1 MLARDEAD
9 LLSLVLGADLTGLP
23 PLLVSAVQHVQH
35 IPELEAQ
42 RLTEEAAVR
51 GLVIVKKS
59 PDEGIRKSHEL
70 NTGQLLFFKFFFFIN
85 ETK

>member
-1 MLARDEAD
+1 MLAGDEAD

-23 PLLVSAVQHVQH
+23 PLLVSTVQHVQH

-59 PDEGIRKSHEL
+59 PDEGIWNSHEI
-70 NTGQLLFFKFFFFIN
+70 NTGQLFYFILFFQ
-85 ETK
+85 

>member
-1 MLARDEAD
+1 MLAGDEAD
-9 LLSLVLGADLTGLP
+9 LFSLVLGADLTGLP
-23 PLLVSAVQHVQH
+23 PLLVSTVQHVKH

-59 PDEGIRKSHEL
+59 SDEGIWNSHKL
-70 NTGQLLFFKFFFFIN
+70 NTGQLLFFFIN
-85 ETK
+85 KTKS